1 MITENSKPSL
11 FEFQC
16 ESCHYYTSSKGDYN
30 KHLKTAKHKKITF
43 GDAND
48 PKPHICKC
56 GKEFTHRQGLWKHK
70 KSCANVNE
78 IHNIHAN
85 DDKYDRLSD
94 TILLLVK
101 ENQDFKQLLI
111 DQSKK
116 MMELAENMG
125 GHNNTTNSHNKFNMT
140 VFLNEDCKDAM
151 SIQDFV
157 KNMEISMEE
166 FIETGELGYI
176 EGISRVMVKRIN
188 DMELHTRPLHCTDL
202 KRETVYIKDTDK
214 WGKDANK
221 EQLRKAVKRVA
232 HKNQRMRS
240 VWYDKTPDINV
251 IGSDN
256 CEKFFKYSQ
265 SALGG
270 CGKDQS
276 KTFEDTIMRNV
287 LKEVTINKQNL

>member
-1 MITENSKPSL
+1 
-11 FEFQC
+11 
-16 ESCHYYTSSKGDYN
+16 
-30 KHLKTAKHKKITF
+30 
-43 GDAND
+43 
-48 PKPHICKC
+48 
-56 GKEFTHRQGLWKHK
+56 
-70 KSCANVNE
+70 
-78 IHNIHAN
+78 
-85 DDKYDRLSD
+85 
-94 TILLLVK
+94 
-101 ENQDFKQLLI
+101 
-111 DQSKK
+111 
-116 MMELAENMG
+116 
-125 GHNNTTNSHNKFNMT
+125 
-140 VFLNEDCKDAM
+140 
-151 SIQDFV
+151 
-157 KNMEISMEE
+157 
-166 FIETGELGYI
+166 
-176 EGISRVMVKRIN
+176 
-188 DMELHTRPLHCTDL
+188 MELHTRPLHCTDL

-214 WGKDANK
+214 WGKDVNK

>member
-1 MITENSKPSL
+1 
-11 FEFQC
+11 
-16 ESCHYYTSSKGDYN
+16 
-30 KHLKTAKHKKITF
+30 
-43 GDAND
+43 
-48 PKPHICKC
+48 
-56 GKEFTHRQGLWKHK
+56 
-70 KSCANVNE
+70 
-78 IHNIHAN
+78 
-85 DDKYDRLSD
+85 
-94 TILLLVK
+94 
-101 ENQDFKQLLI
+101 
-111 DQSKK
+111 
-116 MMELAENMG
+116 
-125 GHNNTTNSHNKFNMT
+125 MT

-214 WGKDANK
+214 WGKDVNK